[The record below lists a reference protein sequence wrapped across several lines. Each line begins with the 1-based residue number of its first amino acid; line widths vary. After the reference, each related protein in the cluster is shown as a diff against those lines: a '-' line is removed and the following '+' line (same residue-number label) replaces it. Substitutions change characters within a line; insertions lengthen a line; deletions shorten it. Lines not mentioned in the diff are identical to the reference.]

1 MRKLLIALLFMPLY
15 LLANVDAD
23 VENMELYGM
32 LWLGGTL
39 LIVVLFF
46 WGIYKAMKT
55 RNAKYGYFIF
65 FMLFL
70 LFGTLYI

>member
-1 MRKLLIALLFMPLY
+1 MRKLLTALLFMPLY
-15 LLANVDAD
+15 LFAGAD
-23 VENMELYGM
+23 VENRELYGI
-32 LWLGGTL
+32 LWIVGTL
-39 LIVVLFF
+39 LIVALFF

-55 RNAKYGYFIF
+55 RDAKYGYFIF